1 MSDIL
6 RFACGHCGKQLSVK
20 PQHAGRSTRCPGCQ
34 HPVTVPHPDPEPN
47 PSESLSEDEAFRSL
61 EEVDSPIPTPPQH
74 KAADQRVVLFQ
85 ELANDV
91 ENNEIAAAL
100 SIIDQL
106 KRDAT
111 GQEFADLWKLERELK
126 KSQQTELRT
135 TSHSSHPTTV
145 ISDTR
150 ESSPPKKVMD
160 RQTIPALNLDE
171 LAESTISDVTT
182 PPQRT
187 ASQRTTREPISAL
200 PQVTHSGRNPWI
212 VTAVAVGSIIVVA
225 GIFAA
230 FQLGKA
236 TATRSD
242 SVTTTKIADT
252 SQTTPASENVQ
263 PSIPAAQNNT
273 SVSMRSTDA
282 PSAAIEGSKISNQN
296 AGEIVNAYL
305 AASTWDQRLPLMVN
319 FDDPP
324 TGDSPLPPPGKYSPA
339 AIISS
344 TSTKSAKMEISSV
357 EVDISTSHPQHKSV
371 WFNLIRTPN
380 GHKIDAA
387 AMLDN
392 AAKSNERLEAARR
405 AEEERLLLEK
415 AEREPPV
422 DATEQFKQIT
432 TFPER
437 YIGRRLYIDGTINL
451 QLTRRNKQF
460 NCFALNFE
468 RKIGEVSG
476 GPYRDQLSFITTE
489 EMGANLVEIRAR
501 DGRAIVHVKL
511 RYLEPAKKEYP
522 VGDVTKI
529 EILDFDPVALQRF
542 KRYTLHPDG
551 KVETHP
557 NPSKQ

>member
-1 MSDIL
+1 MADWFYRTKAGEKGPLRPSDLMNLARQGVINPETPL
-6 RFACGHCGKQLSVK
+6 RRSDDDKWVAAKKLKGLFPSAVEV
-20 PQHAGRSTRCPGCQ
+20 PQNRPVVQRST
-34 HPVTVPHPDPEPN
+34 
-47 PSESLSEDEAFRSL
+47 
-61 EEVDSPIPTPPQH
+61 
-74 KAADQRVVLFQ
+74 K
-85 ELANDV
+85 
-91 ENNEIAAAL
+91 
-100 SIIDQL
+100 
-106 KRDAT
+106 
-111 GQEFADLWKLERELK
+111 KL
-126 KSQQTELRT
+126 
-135 TSHSSHPTTV
+135 V
-145 ISDTR
+145 
-150 ESSPPKKVMD
+150 
-160 RQTIPALNLDE
+160 
-171 LAESTISDVTT
+171 
-182 PPQRT
+182 
-187 ASQRTTREPISAL
+187 
-200 PQVTHSGRNPWI
+200 I
-212 VTAVAVGSIIVVA
+212 VTAGVCGLVLLIFSIVAVMKSGKPTDSASLAETPTKVA
-225 GIFAA
+225 AN
-230 FQLGKA
+230 
-236 TATRSD
+236 
-242 SVTTTKIADT
+242 TKDT
-252 SQTTPASENVQ
+252 Q
-263 PSIPAAQNNT
+263 
-273 SVSMRSTDA
+273 
-282 PSAAIEGSKISNQN
+282 SAAMGSLQISNQS
-296 AGEIVNAYL
+296 AGEIVKAYL

-319 FDDPP
+319 FDGPP

-357 EVDISTSHPQHKSV
+357 EVDISTSHPRHKSV

-392 AAKSNERLEAARR
+392 AAKSDERLEAARR

-415 AEREPPV
+415 AEREPPA

-489 EMGANLVEIRAR
+489 EMGANLLEIRAR